1 MIASPPAKHIVAQRH
16 RSHRHD
22 IVVEQVFQARPAAVS
37 RMVKWFVKVDI
48 DSFGRGTRRR
58 SCAVLS
64 LCARCDFLTGLIGEF
79 STADGYVGLTAAFIL
94 YLVPTVSDIVLSK

>member
-1 MIASPPAKHIVAQRH
+1 
-16 RSHRHD
+16 
-22 IVVEQVFQARPAAVS
+22 
-37 RMVKWFVKVDI
+37 MVKWFVKVDI
-48 DSFGRGTRRR
+48 DSFGRGTRYR

-64 LCARCDFLTGLIGEF
+64 LCARCDFLTGLIGEL